1 MVLTFSG
8 WFGCAVAGIG
18 DSAVF
23 SWGKD
28 GALKSL
34 AAKNAAAKAEKAKQ
48 KMEAARVK
56 EEKATAGPSEAET
69 ALQVYLDARK
79 KLGAPKA
86 DIKLTSIDLRSLDG
100 SELLLGT
107 DLTLNQGRRYGLIGR
122 NGAGKSTLLRE
133 IAYYKFEKFPKN
145 LKVLMVEQEVIGDDR
160 KPVDWVLYSDVERRL
175 LLEEQKNLQSK
186 ADSKDPVPKDVEQQS
201 WTIGK
206 WWDFPNITNENHL
219 GS

>member
-1 MVLTFSG
+1 
-8 WFGCAVAGIG
+8 
-18 DSAVF
+18 
-23 SWGKD
+23 
-28 GALKSL
+28 L

-186 ADSKDPVPKDVEQQS
+186 ADSKDPVPKDAEQQS

-206 WWDFPNITNENHL
+206 
-219 GS
+219 

>member
-1 MVLTFSG
+1 MTLLF
-8 WFGCAVAGIG
+8 
-18 DSAVF
+18 F

-186 ADSKDPVPKDVEQQS
+186 ADSKDPVPKDAEQQS

-206 WWDFPNITNENHL
+206 WWDFPNIPNENRL
-219 GS
+219 RS